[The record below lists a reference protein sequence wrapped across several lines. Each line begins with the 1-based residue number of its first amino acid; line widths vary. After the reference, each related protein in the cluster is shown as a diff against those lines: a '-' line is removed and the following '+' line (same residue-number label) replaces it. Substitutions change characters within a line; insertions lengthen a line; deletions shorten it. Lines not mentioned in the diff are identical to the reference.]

1 MHFKRLWPSWS
12 WPDSENLH
20 IEFFYQFWTISP
32 LCSCSKSRVWPWKQ
46 FTDQVYTDGNQFL
59 AHYYYL
65 SAILRQSSFLLFL
78 STPLITSETG
88 SSFFKCSFTR
98 WRLVY
103 PSLWMEV
110 SLSHSFSGFG
120 FPTSKLFPGTLSLPL
135 TVNPQNRSRFLSS
148 NLMQFLSIKSI

>member
-20 IEFFYQFWTISP
+20 IEFFLSVLDYITI
-32 LCSCSKSRVWPWKQ
+32 CSRSKSRVWPWRQ
-46 FTDQVYTDGNQFL
+46 FTDQVYL
-59 AHYYYL
+59 AQCYYL
-65 SAILRQSSFLLFL
+65 SAVLRQSSFLLFL
-78 STPLITSETG
+78 STPLITLETG
-88 SSFFKCSFTR
+88 SSFFKCPFTR
-98 WRLVY
+98 WRLVS

-110 SLSHSFSGFG
+110 SLSHSFPGFG
-120 FPTSKLFPGTLSLPL
+120 FPKSKLFPGTLSLPL